1 MGCIVCATRGG
12 EGSRAVQL
20 AAIERAKQTGKDL
33 VFLFVADSSMQVG
46 VEETLQTAVRDE
58 LIWMGNV
65 MLQIAKLRAG
75 ARDTAVRLVVKVGGV
90 REEISRFLQESQA
103 ELLLL
108 GAPRGTTAA
117 VFGDDAIEKFAQAI
131 QEETSIP
138 VEVIRPEA
146 VEGLAQSPRLIRY
159 P

>member
-20 AAIERAKQTGKDL
+20 AAIERAKQSGNDL
-33 VFLFVADSSMQVG
+33 VFLFVADSTMQEG

-75 ARDTAVRLVVKVGGV
+75 ARDTAVRLVVKVGSV
-90 REEISRFLQESQA
+90 LDEIEQFLQESQA

-108 GAPRGTTAA
+108 GAPRGTTAT
-117 VFGDDAIEKFAQAI
+117 VFGDDAIEKFANMI
-131 QEETSIP
+131 QEDTGIA
-138 VEVIRPEA
+138 VEVIRPEE
-146 VEGLAQSPRLIRY
+146 VENLLHAPRLIR
-159 P
+159 

>member
-20 AAIERAKQTGKDL
+20 AAIQRAKQSNDDL
-33 VFLFVADSSMQVG
+33 VFLFVADSTMEEK

-58 LIWMGNV
+58 LIWMGNA

-75 ARDTAVRLVVKVGGV
+75 AENIAVRLVIKVGEV
-90 REEISRFLQESQA
+90 RQEIDRFLQDSQA

-108 GAPRGTTAA
+108 GAPRGTSAT
-117 VFGDDAIEKFAQAI
+117 VFGDDAIEQFAHTI
-131 QEETSIP
+131 QEDTGVP
-138 VEVIRPEA
+138 VEVIRPE
-146 VEGLAQSPRLIRY
+146 GSGDLSGIPRLIR
-159 P
+159 